1 MKRFLITLIALVSV
15 VVLAA
20 CSSSNDSFATSEA
33 GSDDSVT
40 TQSSG
45 AFALGAPA
53 AAAAP
58 RAPSPEAFDDTGNI
72 GSDGDLQFADRKI
85 ISTGSISV
93 EVEGV
98 QEAVDRVKVVA
109 EGFGG
114 FVERLSSFGNDDR
127 QRASMIVRVPQ
138 ASFEAA
144 LDQIRLLGDVQSEN
158 IGSDDVSEQFID
170 LEARLK
176 SSLREEDSLLSLLS
190 RSLNIS
196 DIISIEREL
205 ARVRSTIEQLQGQ
218 LNFLERRVDLST
230 IFIELFPPDEDRVQ
244 TPSAFLSIKLSDVSG
259 RVAELR
265 ALAESFDGR
274 IDRVVVSERNG
285 IERAELTLVV
295 FANDFR
301 AVLASIESE
310 GKIDVKET
318 NQATDVSPA
327 PEAGDKPDSRIDITL
342 EEKEGNVDAL
352 IGIIIGAVVVVG
364 LIVVVPFLSYRT
376 GHKRGSKGQEA

>member
-1 MKRFLITLIALVSV
+1 M
-15 VVLAA
+15 
-20 CSSSNDSFATSEA
+20 
-33 GSDDSVT
+33 
-40 TQSSG
+40 
-45 AFALGAPA
+45 
-53 AAAAP
+53 
-58 RAPSPEAFDDTGNI
+58 
-72 GSDGDLQFADRKI
+72 
-85 ISTGSISV
+85 
-93 EVEGV
+93 EGV

-109 EGFGG
+109 ESFGG

-127 QRASMIVRVPQ
+127 QSASMTVRVPQ
-138 ASFEAA
+138 AQFEAA

-176 SSLREEDSLLSLLS
+176 SALREEDSLLSLLS

-244 TPSAFLSIKLSDVSG
+244 PPSAFLSIKLSDVPG

-265 ALAESFDGR
+265 ALAESFEGR

-310 GKIDVKET
+310 GKIVVKET
-318 NQATDVSPA
+318 NQATDASPA

-342 EEKEGNVDAL
+342 EEKEGNVADL
-352 IGIIIGAVVVVG
+352 IGIIIGVVVIVG

-376 GHKRGSKGQEA
+376 GRKRGSKGQEA

>member
-1 MKRFLITLIALVSV
+1 R
-15 VVLAA
+15 
-20 CSSSNDSFATSEA
+20 
-33 GSDDSVT
+33 
-40 TQSSG
+40 QS
-45 AFALGAPA
+45 
-53 AAAAP
+53 
-58 RAPSPEAFDDTGNI
+58 
-72 GSDGDLQFADRKI
+72 
-85 ISTGSISV
+85 
-93 EVEGV
+93 
-98 QEAVDRVKVVA
+98 
-109 EGFGG
+109 
-114 FVERLSSFGNDDR
+114 
-127 QRASMIVRVPQ
+127 ASMIVRVPQ